1 MSNCSLNSCT
11 KNLMPSAPVV
21 RPHYHDHDPGSAT
34 ASSKAKHR
42 LSSPA
47 RVQTNHRHQ
56 RREIVLKSV
65 MNMLSSP
72 AFVASLGRASILQ
85 TQDIF
90 NFPTLSTSSSQDTNE
105 CFSFW
110 ALQFGVPLKHCSRSS
125 KCSRHF
131 EDVMISIRFFQ
142 HLPASSIGFLSTW
155 TIQLPPVES
164 KMALGF
170 RGRITETDMT
180 WLKVGNKLRWFPLE
194 IIAYANN
201 RRWLPWQVAWI
212 PILHCWHVSHCQWWI
227 LFTHNCILFPWTF
240 QIGWI
245 RPLRFFSAL
254 HLVSCQFCLSV
265 VVFVSS
271 LGQITKSHQR
281 LKRSAL
287 RKSANVR
294 WWSQLPFPC
303 NQNLLASGTRYQIP
317 GVRRNS

>member
-1 MSNCSLNSCT
+1 
-11 KNLMPSAPVV
+11 MPSAPVV

-42 LSSPA
+42 LSSA
-47 RVQTNHRHQ
+47 TRIQTNHRHQ
-56 RREIVLKSV
+56 RREIVLNSV

-72 AFVASLGRASILQ
+72 ASLQLGRASILQ

-90 NFPTLSTSSSQDTNE
+90 NFPTLSTSSSQGTNE
-105 CFSFW
+105 YFSFW
-110 ALQFGVPLKHCSRSS
+110 ALQFGVPLKHRSRSS
-125 KCSRHF
+125 KCSRHL
-131 EDVMISIRFFQ
+131 EDLMISIRFFQ

-164 KMALGF
+164 KMALRF
-170 RGRITETDMT
+170 RGRINETDMT
-180 WLKVGNKLRWFPLE
+180 WLKVENKLRWFPLE

-245 RPLRFFSAL
+245 TLHSFRFAPRQLPILPQCGCFCFEFRTNHKVTSEI
-254 HLVSCQFCLSV
+254 HTERTKKKCQ
-265 VVFVSS
+265 
-271 LGQITKSHQR
+271 Q
-281 LKRSAL
+281 
-287 RKSANVR
+287 
-294 WWSQLPFPC
+294 SQLPFPC
-303 NQNLLASGTRYQIP
+303 NQICKLPGCGIRYLA
-317 GVRRNS
+317 